1 MMLRDVTAENWQN
14 HFFEKEIIV
23 SPILG
28 KRVKNIYFQ
37 NFSDK
42 AERFKIAFK
51 LFLQCL

>member
-1 MMLRDVTAENWQN
+1 MVLRDVTAENWQN
-14 HFFEKEIIV
+14 HFFIV

-37 NFSDK
+37 IFSDK